1 MRRIKMTNFLD
12 EQGNVVNKVTREN
25 VEAYLNWISS
35 DENPKTDD
43 LYAEADVP
51 LARLIPE
58 KNLSTQQKSA
68 IAKVVQQSVSKNVT
82 PERCDEF
89 IELAKTQREIVGQV
103 WRFMGNERAYGSRK
117 SAYESVLDVID
128 TRPASENVAFG
139 LAVLQAGEQLFHVG
153 KEDDFSHISK
163 ENKKFAEELL
173 SMLPRE
179 NSSFARQTAQE
190 QLARIYVGRMLEKG
204 SMLNFDTRNRE
215 VLNKMLV
222 NYIDYNNFEKLDV
235 KYVTKDIFAKVKNGY
250 SKPFMQD
257 TSKAQTQAE
266 KNVNILP
273 KKYDH
278 YKKALMSLVQKQD
291 KYDRNNY
298 GEEKGLNQRF
308 LELSKEFDL
317 DFENTAIIRD
327 VYFETAAQDIKAGHP
342 EKLGDKVLGLLFR
355 ESSGYYIKM
364 LPKEFLEKKSA
375 LIQKYAP
382 KKVLSMLYIQNVSNF
397 QGTNINS
404 LEYMRIPLKEKER
417 IIEEANAKN
426 KENEPKKKLLESRA
440 AEIEQSEKQ
449 LKALHEIARR
459 KEAART
465 AMEQIQMAYA
475 NIRHYF
481 KDNVP
486 NPEEDM
492 LSEDAVE
499 KVMADR
505 LRGKKSFV
513 DQPEERSLPLLFG
526 RAEEKKR
533 RENLSEAI
541 NQFNKIM
548 AEQLPKISD
557 VYAGKILEQSSYL
570 QMQVSAKTAQQ
581 SAEKAQKA
589 YCDMQI
595 GWEAENRELRQLQEN
610 EKAVSMARD
619 RIKDK
624 TEHNKLAAKEMVGIV
639 EKSELQAVPETSE
652 KKEKARLRSN
662 NKKVVDALEQKE
674 NALKGLNDKQKI
686 EKYSQMQR
694 DALMKQEHNR

>member
-1 MRRIKMTNFLD
+1 MSIVTLLLIAAAVIFVYKGVIIVKQAEVVIIERLGKFERIL
-12 EQGNVVNKVTREN
+12 
-25 VEAYLNWISS
+25 
-35 DENPKTDD
+35 
-43 LYAEADVP
+43 
-51 LARLIPE
+51 
-58 KNLSTQQKSA
+58 
-68 IAKVVQQSVSKNVT
+68 
-82 PERCDEF
+82 
-89 IELAKTQREIVGQV
+89 
-103 WRFMGNERAYGSRK
+103 
-117 SAYESVLDVID
+117 ES
-128 TRPASENVAFG
+128 G
-139 LAVLQAGEQLFHVG
+139 
-153 KEDDFSHISK
+153 
-163 ENKKFAEELL
+163 
-173 SMLPRE
+173 
-179 NSSFARQTAQE
+179 
-190 QLARIYVGRMLEKG
+190 
-204 SMLNFDTRNRE
+204 LNF
-215 VLNKMLV
+215 
-222 NYIDYNNFEKLDV
+222 
-235 KYVTKDIFAKVKNGY
+235 IFPIIETPRPISWKI
-250 SKPFMQD
+250 SQ
-257 TSKAQTQAE
+257 
-266 KNVNILP
+266 
-273 KKYDH
+273 
-278 YKKALMSLVQKQD
+278 
-291 KYDRNNY
+291 
-298 GEEKGLNQRF
+298 KGL
-308 LELSKEFDL
+308 D
-317 DFENTAIIRD
+317 
-327 VYFETAAQDIKAGHP
+327 G
-342 EKLGDKVLGLLFR
+342 
-355 ESSGYYIKM
+355 
-364 LPKEFLEKKSA
+364 KS
-375 LIQKYAP
+375 YSF
-382 KKVLSMLYIQNVSNF
+382 V
-397 QGTNINS
+397 
-404 LEYMRIPLKEKER
+404 KEKER

-449 LKALHEIARR
+449 LKALSEIARR
-459 KEAART
+459 KEAAKT
-465 AMEQIQMAYA
+465 AIEQIQMAYA

-548 AEQLPKISD
+548 TEQLPKISD
-557 VYAGKILEQSSYL
+557 VYAGKILEQNSYL

-639 EKSELQAVPETSE
+639 EKSELQAVPETAE

-674 NALKGLNDKQKI
+674 NTLKWLNDKQKI